1 MNGIIGTEMQA
12 TAFSSPAALRVAFDD
27 GLDKLLRHDS
37 LGGFVLVLANA
48 SHEPS
53 ALDRLRAPLA
63 QAFARWSARID
74 RQDARVIAAPRD
86 DAEVFARL
94 RRLGF
99 DNLGVTRCRRLGP
112 WELQFN
118 RLRALRPPRLSN
130 TRVRHLHK
138 AFDPAGFHFNKPFL
152 RREVFWEGEFA
163 GTPLRLFY
171 NKFPFAELHGL
182 LVPDPEANRPQY
194 LDANTHALIWELAEH
209 LGRTLPGVGFGYNAR
224 GGYASV
230 NHLHVQMFM
239 RSTGRYPVEAA
250 EWVHNG
256 GAERYP
262 LAVQRHADC
271 VGAWQAV
278 AGLHASETSYNLLY
292 RPGCLYILPRA
303 MQGSYAHSG
312 WTGGFAWSELTGAVT
327 VFDPAAFEH
336 LDRAAIDA
344 ELAKLSVT
352 R

>member
-1 MNGIIGTEMQA
+1 MNGIIGTEMQG
-12 TAFSSPAALRVAFDD
+12 TPFSSPAALRAAFDD
-27 GLDKLLRHDS
+27 GLNKLLRHDS
-37 LGGFVLVLANA
+37 LGAFVLVLANA

-63 QAFARWSARID
+63 EAFAGWSARID
-74 RQDARVIAAPRD
+74 RRDPRATDAARD
-86 DAEVFARL
+86 DAEVFASL

-99 DNLGVTRCRRLGP
+99 ASLGVTRCRRLGP

-118 RLRALRPPRLSN
+118 RLRALRPPRLSS
-130 TRVRHLHK
+130 TRVRQLYK
-138 AFDPAGFHFNKPFL
+138 PFDPEGFHFNKPFL

-163 GTPLRLFY
+163 GTPLRVFY

-182 LVPDPEANRPQY
+182 LVPDPQANRPQF
-194 LDANTHALIWELAEH
+194 LDADTHALIWDLTEH
-209 LGRTLPGVGFGYNAR
+209 LGQTLPGVGFGYNAR
-224 GGYASV
+224 GAYASV
-230 NHLHVQMFM
+230 NHLHLQMFM

-250 EWVHNG
+250 QWVHNG

-262 LAVQRHADC
+262 LVVQRHVDC
-271 VGAWQAV
+271 VGAWRSV

-312 WTGGFAWSELTGAVT
+312 WTGGFAWSEMAGAVT
-327 VFDPAAFEH
+327 VFDPADFER
-336 LDRAAIDA
+336 LNRADIDA
-344 ELAKLSVT
+344 ELARLSVA